1 MKKILIVLIFSA
13 MTLFAEVMGKSGGCT
28 LTQSG
33 NFTVQYDNRVLK
45 DVHYIMPA
53 KSGGNFR
60 ELFVGGELH
69 GVIPKKG
76 NKFVLKLLDY
86 KPNVRIKGKPKT
98 GIFIVAVQ
106 HGGKTERIDMP
117 YIFDAG
123 LMKIY
128 TKQQA
133 DIDIVLTTKVAY
145 SLCHVK

>member
-1 MKKILIVLIFSA
+1 MRKIIIILILSA
-13 MTLFAEVMGKSGGCT
+13 MTLFAELMGKSGGCT

-33 NFTVQYDNRVLK
+33 NFEVQYDNKVLK
-45 DVHYIMPA
+45 DIHYIMPA

-60 ELFVGGELH
+60 DLFVGGELQ
-69 GVIPKKG
+69 GVISKQGKKL
-76 NKFVLKLLDY
+76 VLKLLDY

-98 GIFIVAVQ
+98 GIFIVALQ
-106 HGGKTERIDMP
+106 HGDKTERIDMP

-123 LMKIY
+123 LMKIH

-133 DIDIVLTTKVAY
+133 DIHIVLTTKVAY